1 MKVSEL
7 MVEVEA
13 ELLDVKAKKAK
24 SILVKKLEELT
35 RAKDVVKKLKKDLEK
50 FKETDVEDIYIND
63 FEY

>member
-7 MVEVEA
+7 MEDVEA

-24 SILVKKLEELT
+24 TILIKKLEELT
-35 RAKDVVKKLKKDLEK
+35 RAKEVVKKLKKNLEK
-50 FKETDVEDIYIND
+50 FKETEVEDIYISD